1 MVYNGWA
8 RLRVESRGVM
18 GLFGDEEVNN
28 RGFLSRLV
36 STIYLVMYVLCC
48 LSFDVS
54 IVTPLNDS
62 RMYSELSRIRGVTG
76 NVIAE

>member
-1 MVYNGWA
+1 
-8 RLRVESRGVM
+8 M

-62 RMYSELSRIRGVTG
+62 RVYSELSRIRGVTG

>member
-1 MVYNGWA
+1 MGYTTRI

-18 GLFGDEEVNN
+18 ELFVEEEGNN
-28 RGFLSRLV
+28 RGFLYRLV
-36 STIYLVMYVLCC
+36 SAVYLVMYVLCC

-62 RMYSELSRIRGVTG
+62 RVYAEMSRIKGVTG

>member
-1 MVYNGWA
+1 MELVIEEEGNK
-8 RLRVESRGVM
+8 RGLV
-18 GLFGDEEVNN
+18 
-28 RGFLSRLV
+28 SRLV
-36 STIYLVMYVLCC
+36 STIYLIMYVICC

-62 RMYSELSRIRGVTG
+62 RVYSELIRIRGVTG

>member
-1 MVYNGWA
+1 M
-8 RLRVESRGVM
+8 ESRGFM
-18 GLFGDEEVNN
+18 ELFGEEGGVN

-36 STIYLVMYVLCC
+36 SSIYLIMYVLCC

-62 RMYSELSRIRGVTG
+62 KVYTELSRIKGGTG